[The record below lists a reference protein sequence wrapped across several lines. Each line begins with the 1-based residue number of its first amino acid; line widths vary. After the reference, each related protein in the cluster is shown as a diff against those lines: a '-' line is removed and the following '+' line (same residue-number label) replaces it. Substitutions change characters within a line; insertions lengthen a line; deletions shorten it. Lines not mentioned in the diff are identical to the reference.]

1 MAFRSRARVRAIMI
15 AALAACT
22 GPLATNAQAQA
33 YPNRPITVVSP
44 YAAGGDSDLSGRNLA
59 NVAPKYLNGQPLIIT
74 NVAGASGVI
83 GSQKVRSSA
92 PDGYTLLIARIG
104 SQAIL
109 PALDSKMAYKWND
122 FTFLSLLELN
132 PYVCVV
138 NANSAARNMK
148 DLIAMLKANPGKL
161 NYSSAGAG
169 TIQHM
174 GPQYVFNV
182 AGLPAGAAEHVGYK
196 GAGEATAALLGGQV
210 QFMCTNMTTLGGHLK
225 AGTIRALMTT
235 TAERLKD
242 LPDTPTARE
251 LGWPQLEALTGWS
264 GLYGPP
270 GLPADVVA
278 KWTEA
283 FKQIAQDKDWL
294 AGNVAIGGIPAVRSP
309 ADTEKFAHEQYELYE
324 KLGTTLGLRK

>member
-1 MAFRSRARVRAIMI
+1 MAGGITPRRAS
-15 AALAACT
+15 ALAISLSSLLLSTFC
-22 GPLATNAQAQA
+22 AQAHAQA
-33 YPNRPITVVSP
+33 YPSRPITVVSP

-59 NVAPKYLNGQPLIIT
+59 NVVPKYLGQPMIMT
-74 NVAGASGVI
+74 NVVGASGTI
-83 GSQKVRSSA
+83 GSQKVRTSP

-104 SQAIL
+104 SQAII
-109 PALDSKMAYKWND
+109 PALDTKTAYKWND

-138 NANSAARNMK
+138 KADSQAKTMK
-148 DLIAMLKANPGKL
+148 DLIEMLRANPGKL

-174 GPQYVFNV
+174 GPQYIFNV

-196 GAGEATAALLGGQV
+196 GAGEATTALLSGQV
-210 QFMCTNMTTLGGHLK
+210 QFMCTNMTTLTGHLK
-225 AGTIRALMTT
+225 AGTMRALMTT
-235 TAERLKD
+235 TAERLKE

-264 GLYGPP
+264 ALYGPP
-270 GLPADVVA
+270 GMPADVVA

-283 FKQIAQDKDWL
+283 FKQIAQDPDWL
-294 AGNVAIGGIPAVRSP
+294 KGNVAIGGVPAVRSP
-309 ADTEKFAHEQYELYE
+309 AETEKFAREQYELYE

>member
-1 MAFRSRARVRAIMI
+1 MASLKVARAIAF
-15 AALAACT
+15 AALAA
-22 GPLATNAQAQA
+22 GATWSSAQAQG
-33 YPNRPITVVSP
+33 YPSRPITVVSP

-59 NVAPKYLNGQPLIIT
+59 NVVPKYLGQQMIIT
-74 NVAGASGVI
+74 NVVGASGTI
-83 GSQKVRSSA
+83 GSQKVRTSP

-104 SQAIL
+104 SQAII
-109 PALDSKMAYKWND
+109 PALDSKTPYKWND

-138 NANSAARNMK
+138 KADSKAKTMK
-148 DLIAMLKANPGKL
+148 ELVEMLRANPGKF

-174 GPQYVFNV
+174 GPQYIFSV
-182 AGLPAGAAEHVGYK
+182 AGLPNGAAEHVGYK
-196 GAGEATAALLGGQV
+196 GAGEATTALLGGQV

-225 AGTIRALMTT
+225 AGTLRALMTT
-235 TAERLKD
+235 TTERLKE

-264 GLYGPP
+264 GLFGPP
-270 GLPADVVA
+270 GMPPEIVG

-294 AGNVAIGGIPAVRSP
+294 AGNVGIGGIPAVRSP
-309 ADTEKFAHEQYELYE
+309 AETEKFVREQFELYE
-324 KLGTTLGLRK
+324 KLGNTLGLHK